1 MELSFGTSSQRRSL
15 NTRDGFTGM
24 WPDGDA
30 HAVPAG
36 SSVALCGVEPA
47 FLWKGPFDPG
57 SRVLRV
63 CADCARAAALYR

>member
-1 MELSFGTSSQRRSL
+1 MELSFGTSSQRRGV

-24 WPDGDA
+24 WPDGEA

-36 SSVALCGVEPA
+36 SAVALCGVEPA
-47 FLWKGPFDPG
+47 FLWKGPFDPS

-63 CADCARAAALYR
+63 CPDCARTASLYR